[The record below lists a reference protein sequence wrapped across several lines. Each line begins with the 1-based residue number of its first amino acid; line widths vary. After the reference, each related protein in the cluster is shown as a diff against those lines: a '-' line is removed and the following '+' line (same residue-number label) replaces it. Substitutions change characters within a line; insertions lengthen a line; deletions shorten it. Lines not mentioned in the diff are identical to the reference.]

1 MAIRPLEDRV
11 VVETLEAEE
20 KTAGGIVLPDTA
32 KEKPQKGKIVA
43 VGAGKLLES
52 GKRAAM
58 SLKKGD
64 LVIFGKFSGT
74 EVRVRGKD
82 YVIMK
87 ENEILAKVEK

>member
-11 VVETLEAEE
+11 VVEALEAEE

-43 VGAGKLLES
+43 AGKGKLLES
-52 GKRAAM
+52 GKHAPM
-58 SLKKGD
+58 IVKKGD
-64 LVIFGKFSGT
+64 VVIFARYGGT
-74 EVRVRGKD
+74 EVRVGGKD

-87 ENEILAKVEK
+87 ESDILAKVEK